1 MKVVNC
7 IECLILQMIS
17 IHEYK
22 YSAQDKLLFTF
33 KLVFILFFVLSQ
45 SACTPLA
52 ALGAVGSTVSKSVAR
67 EMEADDPP
75 PTPPINR
82 EHQLEQV
89 AAANVNLGIAY
100 MQRGKYQLAL
110 DKLNRAIQAKHDY
123 APAYNA
129 LGLLHQR
136 LGDPD
141 QAEKNFKQAIKL
153 NPEDSRSL
161 NNYGLFLCQQ
171 KQIEQANTVF
181 LQAAENPFNNKPEIA
196 ITNAGTCAYSNGQY
210 DEARNYFRKALEK
223 NPKVSPALIQLAE
236 LSYDQN
242 DYIDAR
248 QYLQRY
254 EDVSNHT
261 ARSLWLGVR
270 IENELGDKDKLSSY
284 ALLLR
289 NKFPDSEE
297 AELLRESGLR

>member
-1 MKVVNC
+1 
-7 IECLILQMIS
+7 MIS
-17 IHEYK
+17 IHKYK
-22 YSAQDKLLFTF
+22 YFIQDKLAIPF
-33 KLVFILFFVLSQ
+33 KLIFILYIVLSQ
-45 SACTPLA
+45 SGCTPLA
-52 ALGAVGSTVSKSVAR
+52 AIGAVGSTVSKTIAR

-89 AAANVNLGIAY
+89 AAANVNLGVAY
-100 MQRGKYQLAL
+100 MQQGNYQLAL
-110 DKLNRAIQAKHDY
+110 DKLNRAKLAKNDY

-136 LGDPD
+136 LGDPQ
-141 QAEKNFKQAIKL
+141 QAERNFKQAIKL
-153 NPEDSRSL
+153 NPEDSRAL
-161 NNYGLFLCQQ
+161 NNYGLFLCQENR
-171 KQIEQANTVF
+171 IEEANSVF
-181 LQAAENPFNNKPEIA
+181 LKAAENPFNSKPEIA

-210 DEARNYFRKALEK
+210 DEAKSYFRKALEK
-223 NPKVSPALIQLAE
+223 NPRVSPALIQLAE
-236 LSYDQN
+236 LSYEQN
-242 DYIDAR
+242 EYVDAR

-254 EDVSNHT
+254 EDISNHT
-261 ARSLWLGVR
+261 SRSLWLGIQ

-289 NKFPDSEE
+289 NKFPESKE